1 MCSLLFVWNSHFPK
15 WFILGWHDFPHHLL
29 SSFFF
34 SFSVLEKQRACAI
47 QQAADTHSP
56 SWILIKKNTFLCG
69 SPFCILTTKSAS
81 CCFSVNSFDLLLQ
94 CDSHHLDCG
103 SRLPGFLSFY
113 LSVNTNPSFYSNLP
127 KSSPQSL
134 HAACLRAVTQNMYM
148 LACPSLPLW
157 MSVCPSVGK
166 PQKNILVW
174 FEGDR
179 LVVTHI

>member
-1 MCSLLFVWNSHFPK
+1 MIFRITSF
-15 WFILGWHDFPHHLL
+15 HL
-29 SSFFF
+29 FFF
-34 SFSVLEKQRACAI
+34 PFLCWRSKERVQSSRLQIHTVLHE
-47 QQAADTHSP
+47 S
-56 SWILIKKNTFLCG
+56 SLKKNTFLCG

-113 LSVNTNPSFYSNLP
+113 LSLNTNPSFYSNLP

-134 HAACLRAVTQNMYM
+134 HAACLCAVTQNMYM